1 MRLHT
6 TLFVENCI
14 LFQFTHP
21 GKGATARRRCGRG
34 SQKVS
39 IHAPWEGCDASI
51 ASSHSPPKRF
61 QFTHPGKGATVVI
74 PPPSRARVRF
84 QFTHPGKGATPAAHS
99 VSVFSW
105 WFQFTH
111 PGKGATGPYSPHP
124 KYRKRFN
131 SRTLGRVR
139 HLSFQSHQSSPSFNS
154 RTLGRVRRI
163 GKPLPSPR
171 LSVSIHAPWEG
182 CDSQTLLSLLPKR
195 VSIHAPWEGCDKLS
209 LYTAGQVKSFN
220 SRTLGRVRLI
230 LKVFVFR
237 DSIVSIHAPWEGCDG
252 RYSKLSD
259 DRIKFQFTHPGK
271 GATYFACVPWS
282 RQADVSI
289 HAPWEGCD
297 WLRSLWRMRW

>member
-154 RTLGRVRRI
+154 RTLGRVR
-163 GKPLPSPR
+163 LTDPS
-171 LSVSIHAPWEG
+171 LSPAEKG
-182 CDSQTLLSLLPKR
+182 
-195 VSIHAPWEGCDKLS
+195 
-209 LYTAGQVKSFN
+209 FN
-220 SRTLGRVRLI
+220 SRTLGRVRQT
-230 LKVFVFR
+230 
-237 DSIVSIHAPWEGCDG
+237 
-252 RYSKLSD
+252 LSVHGWSSQ
-259 DRIKFQFTHPGK
+259 KFQFTHPGK
-271 GATYFACVPWS
+271 GATNLKGLCI
-282 RQADVSI
+282 Q
-289 HAPWEGCD
+289 G
-297 WLRSLWRMRW
+297 